1 MIDGF
6 CVAGLQL
13 LDNGRIVC
21 CTEDYKLFEMEADV
35 DAKSGS
41 FRGPDAV
48 SVRPVRMTTNPVMLC
63 RGIAVSRQPT
73 GLTLFTLESLK
84 VPHDHLQCRQPSN
97 ITVYVAENYRA
108 VLKGLE
114 GLTSMSSALVALESY
129 KALCGSSWESIW
141 EPDVDDWNMES
152 ITHLQLVRWFS
163 AFKAQACNDSA
174 SAKDDLVGSFLF
186 WGGGSGEFDFN
197 HLCRF
202 RVDVEMKTRS
212 KYC

>member
-1 MIDGF
+1 
-6 CVAGLQL
+6 
-13 LDNGRIVC
+13 
-21 CTEDYKLFEMEADV
+21 MEADV

-186 WGGGSGEFDFN
+186 WGGGVVNLISIICADLEWT
-197 HLCRF
+197 L
-202 RVDVEMKTRS
+202 K
-212 KYC
+212 